1 MLKCDYCKV
10 GIEGEQSRCPL
21 CGGLLQGEADGK
33 NAFPSIPTIYEE
45 FNIMIRII
53 MFVSIVIIV
62 LSIALTLIL
71 DIEKKWYLLVIA
83 GILCLWLSFI
93 FIIKK
98 KDNIAKTIVW
108 QVVII
113 TILAILWDYSI
124 GWRGWSISYVLPSV
138 CTAAIILMVL
148 AVRILKIYVGDY
160 IVYLLIDALF
170 GLIPIVFL
178 FIGGLNVSFP
188 SIICVATSVISI
200 SALILFKGQDIKEE
214 LNKRMHV

>member
-1 MLKCDYCKV
+1 MLKCDNCKIN
-10 GIEGEQSRCPL
+10 IEGEESRCPL
-21 CGGLLQGEADGK
+21 CGGLVQGKPDGK

-53 MFVSIVIIV
+53 MFVSIVIAV
-62 LSIALTLIL
+62 LSIALNLII
-71 DIEKKWYLLVIA
+71 DIERKWYLLVIA

-98 KDNIAKTIVW
+98 KDNIPKTIVW

-113 TILAILWDYSI
+113 TITAVLWDYSM

-138 CTAAIILMVL
+138 CAAAIILMVL
-148 AVRILKIYVGDY
+148 AVKILKIYVGDY

-178 FIGGLNVSFP
+178 LIGGLDVTFP
-188 SIICVATSVISI
+188 SIICVAASVISI